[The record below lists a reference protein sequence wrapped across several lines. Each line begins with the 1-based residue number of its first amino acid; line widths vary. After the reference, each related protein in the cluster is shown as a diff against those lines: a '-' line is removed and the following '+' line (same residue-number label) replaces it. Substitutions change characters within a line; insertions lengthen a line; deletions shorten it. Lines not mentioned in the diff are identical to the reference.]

1 MTTALDD
8 TAIAER
14 ARPLLAWLS
23 RQPQPVDLELACQ
36 EHPDPLLGSP
46 HRVLV
51 SMPTCLSALPDH
63 FLLELLVGGADRV
76 HVRVDGCGDPTATR
90 SRIAALSD
98 LLEAVGQPARLGAE
112 GQPHTEATPRRMW
125 DASHMPVS
133 RRLLLPAPD
142 DEPHPLP
149 PEDDSAHQRL
159 VAAVARLRV
168 AGTDLAEELAGPA
181 IMLTAEGCTLCGV
194 CVRACPEDAL
204 RVENLDDGA
213 QAPVTTVLR
222 QRPSACNGCLDCV
235 DLCPEDV
242 LVAGPPWPW
251 AALLDED
258 DADVAEIEK
267 ATCARCGVTFPASRE
282 RLCEVCAFRRANPF
296 GSTLPPG
303 AVARLDPGVARKLG
317 YRV

>member
-8 TAIAER
+8 TTIAER
-14 ARPLLAWLS
+14 ARPLLVWLS
-23 RQPQPVDLELACQ
+23 RQTEPVDLELACA
-36 EHPDPLLGSP
+36 EHADPRLGSA

-51 SMPTCLSALPDH
+51 SMPTCLTAVPDH
-63 FLLELLVGGADRV
+63 LLLELLVGGADRV
-76 HVRVDGCGDPTATR
+76 HVRVDGCADPGVTR
-90 SRIAALSD
+90 SRIDALCD
-98 LLEAVGQPARLGAE
+98 VLEAVGQPPRLRVE
-112 GQPHTEATPRRMW
+112 TDLQVDATPRRVW

-142 DEPHPLP
+142 DESRPLP
-149 PEDDSAHQRL
+149 LETDSAHQRL

-168 AGTDLAEELAGPA
+168 AATDLAEELAGPA

-204 RVENLDDGA
+204 RVEDLDDSS

-222 QRPSACNGCLDCV
+222 QRPSACNACLDCV

-258 DADVAEIEK
+258 DADVAEITK
-267 ATCARCGVTFPASRE
+267 ATCARCGVTFPASQE

-303 AVARLDPGVARKLG
+303 AVARLDPRVARRLG
-317 YRV
+317 HRV